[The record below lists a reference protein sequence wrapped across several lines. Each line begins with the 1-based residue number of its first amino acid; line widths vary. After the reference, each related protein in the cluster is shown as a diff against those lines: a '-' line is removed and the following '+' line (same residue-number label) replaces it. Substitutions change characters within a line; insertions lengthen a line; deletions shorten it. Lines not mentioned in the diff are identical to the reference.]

1 MKNVLR
7 SALFSLAL
15 LLTVGV
21 AGYAQVSRPY
31 VVHIPF
37 DFTVGDKQYK
47 QGDYR
52 IAPLD
57 GITNQR
63 AVVLESRAT
72 ANVSVLGQTSIDSS
86 YSNKQGR
93 ITFAKI
99 SDQWI
104 LREVETPGFKLR
116 VKSPAA
122 EAELV
127 ATAGK
132 PVETTSVTI
141 GR

>member
-7 SALFSLAL
+7 TALFSLAVL
-15 LLTVGV
+15 V
-21 AGYAQVSRPY
+21 AAGASGYAQVSRQY

-37 DFTVGDKQYK
+37 DFTVGSKQYK

-52 IAPLD
+52 IAPVD
-57 GITNQR
+57 GVTNQR
-63 AVVLESRAT
+63 AILLENRST
-72 ANVSVLGQTSIDSS
+72 ADASVLGQASIDSS
-86 YSNKQGR
+86 NSSKQGR

-104 LREVETPGFKLR
+104 LREVETPGFSLR

-122 EAELV
+122 EAEFV

-132 PVETTSVTI
+132 PVESAIVKI